1 VTTTSA
7 GSGGVAGAITLLIV
21 WVLSM
26 RGVDIPPEVASGI
39 TVLVGFIGGIIGG
52 WVVKPGTGK
61 RRA

>member
-1 VTTTSA
+1 M
-7 GSGGVAGAITLLIV
+7 AGAITLLIV